1 LLFQSDRLHEEEIEG
16 IREKLAVEMG
26 KLEEDI
32 SNLKASL
39 QRQEDII
46 EQRLR
51 VVSSDR
57 KFSVSVSVLAEI
69 SVSVIVSV
77 SVCSY
82 FSVSALVQIELK
94 FWDFG
99 FGLNKGF
106 DRTLVARKLSI
117 LFRFKEMFGNV
128 MSQIIISTFH
138 WNKGVSEQTTFYI
151 FSFNN
156 YHSICT
162 PTTTTSKSIYI

>member
-1 LLFQSDRLHEEEIEG
+1 MEG

-69 SVSVIVSV
+69 SVSVIVSVSV

-162 PTTTTSKSIYI
+162 PTTTTSKYIYI